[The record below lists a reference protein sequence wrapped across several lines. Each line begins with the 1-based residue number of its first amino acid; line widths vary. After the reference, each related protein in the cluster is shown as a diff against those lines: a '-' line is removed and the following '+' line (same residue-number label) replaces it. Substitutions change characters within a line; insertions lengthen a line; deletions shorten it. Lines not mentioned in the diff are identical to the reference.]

1 MDQWRAHY
9 TQPAA
14 AQTLLRSI
22 RYSES
27 MLLNTIS
34 VCLRYFGDRE
44 ACGRLDIRE
53 DVICLHIGVARVPER
68 VPHPD
73 LEDWAYHTFRLLGS
87 PARIK
92 MLRAMLKKPITT
104 REMAQQLQIHLGT
117 VGRDVS
123 SMYDARLLI
132 VEPINGRSF
141 YRTNTEALEL
151 LARQLQSLPMLDQQD
166 N

>member
-14 AQTLLRSI
+14 AQTLLR
-22 RYSES
+22 Y
-27 MLLNTIS
+27 L
-34 VCLRYFGDRE
+34 GDRE

-73 LEDWAYHTFRLLGS
+73 LEDWAYHAFRLLGS

-92 MLRAMLKKPITT
+92 MLRAMLKKPMTT
-104 REMAQQLQIHLGT
+104 REMAQQLQMHLGT

-141 YRTNTEALEL
+141 YRTNTEVLEL